1 MRGAS
6 VESVLVFARR
16 HAAFV
21 FGAAIVA
28 AISGILLVSRISFDA
43 NILRLLPRRS
53 PSVRDFQLFLRT
65 FGSLDHLYVVFR
77 SDGAVGDHGELVD
90 RYVAALRHAP
100 EIESIDAQLFEPGKD
115 WSYLADRE
123 LYLLGADGAAAA
135 LARFRSPQLDGEIAH
150 ARDLLSMPS
159 AQIKALV
166 QQDPL
171 GLLTLLRDRLG
182 REKGFVSFDP
192 TQEGYVSSDGH
203 SRLVVVK
210 PKGPPFDTDFCKA
223 LFKRLSAAEATARQ
237 EAAAEDPDAG
247 AVEIQA
253 AGAYRISLETEQLI
267 RREGIVNA
275 IASLLLLLLVVFA
288 VFRTP
293 WVMVYGCAPLA
304 LAAVL
309 TLGINGLVQGS
320 LSPATSGSAGMLFG
334 LGIDGVVLLY
344 LRYLEERRTGAS
356 TDDAVRRMGGTASS
370 VVLAQMTTAATF
382 FALLFIDFP
391 PLQDLGSLVGLGIL
405 LCCGLTL
412 LLLPALLPRQ
422 TDARPTR
429 GGRGLTA
436 AWLGRFVTRAA
447 GPIVWVSAIATV
459 AFAAASTQLHL
470 DTSIDR
476 LQAQTRG
483 AVLEREVADRFS
495 LPRDILLVLN
505 EHEDIEPLLEAD
517 ARLERALAA
526 EAPSVAASGIGFLL
540 PPAREQA
547 RVAQLIHAAAATS
560 REAQGAIQAAA
571 ARTGFRPDTF
581 APFLERVPRLLDPG
595 ERISYD
601 GLMTHGLES
610 IVSRFI
616 VRREGRYQ
624 TVTYLYPRQAVDIDI
639 LRRIVHDVDPR
650 LRLTGL
656 PVVNHD
662 LRRQF
667 FAQFL
672 KGIAIGTAAV
682 AVLIYMVFR
691 TVRHTLLALLPTAA
705 GFVWSAGALAL
716 LRVELDLFSLF
727 AAVTFIGIAVDYGI
741 YVLYR
746 YVFEPSNGMGD
757 VMTKTGA
764 AIIIACATALVG
776 FGTLINSSY
785 GPLHVFGIV
794 SIVTLTCCLT
804 ASVVSLPALVLV
816 MERWS
821 RPAR

>member
-1 MRGAS
+1 MFGIAI
-6 VESVLVFARR
+6 
-16 HAAFV
+16 AAGF
-21 FGAAIVA
+21 
-28 AISGILLVSRISFDA
+28 SGVLLVSRISFDA
-43 NILRLLPRRS
+43 NILRLLPQRS
-53 PSVRDFQLFLRT
+53 PSVRDFQLFLRV
-65 FGSLDHLYVVFR
+65 FGSLDHLYVVFN
-77 SDGAVGDHGELVD
+77 SAGAIGDHGDLVD
-90 RYVAALRHAP
+90 RYVEALRHAP
-100 EIESIDAQLFEPGKD
+100 EIESVDAQLFEPGKD
-115 WSYLADRE
+115 WSYLSDRE

-135 LARFRSPQLDGEIAH
+135 LARFRSPQLLGEIAH
-150 ARDLLSMPS
+150 ARDLLSTPS

-171 GLLTLLRDRLG
+171 GLLTMLRDRLG

-192 TQEGYVSSDGH
+192 TQEGYVSPDGR

-210 PKGPPFDTDFCKA
+210 PKGQPFDTDFCKA
-223 LFKRLSAAEATARQ
+223 LFARLSAVEATARR
-237 EAAAEDPDAG
+237 EAAVEDADPDAG

-253 AGAYRISLETEQLI
+253 AGAYRVSLEAEQLI
-267 RREGIVNA
+267 RREGIVNS
-275 IASLLLLLLVVFA
+275 IGSLLLLLLVVLA

-293 WVMVYGCAPLA
+293 WVMLYACAPLA

-309 TLGINGLVQGS
+309 TLGINGLMQGS

-344 LRYLEERRTGAS
+344 LRYLEERRRGAS
-356 TDDAVRRMGGTASS
+356 ADEAVRCMGGTASS
-370 VVLAQMTTAATF
+370 VVLAQGTTAATF

-391 PLQDLGSLVGLGIL
+391 PLQDLGGLVGLGIL

-412 LLLPALLPRQ
+412 LLLPALLPRG
-422 TDARPTR
+422 TDARPGRRGR

-447 GPIVWVSAIATV
+447 TPIVWVSAIATIGLG
-459 AFAAASTQLHL
+459 AASTRLHL
-470 DTSIDR
+470 DAGIDK

-483 AVLEREVADRFS
+483 AVIEKEVADRFS
-495 LPRDILLVLN
+495 LPRDVLLVLD
-505 EHEDIEPLLEAD
+505 EHEDLEPLLETE
-517 ARLERALAA
+517 ARLERALAEA
-526 EAPSVAASGIGFLL
+526 APSVAASGIGFLL
-540 PPAREQA
+540 PSAREQA
-547 RVAQLIHAAAATS
+547 RVAQVIRATGTTS
-560 REAQGAIQAAA
+560 GGAQRDIQAAA

-581 APFLERVPRLLDPG
+581 VPFLERVPRLLDPN

-616 VRREGRYQ
+616 VRRDGRYQ
-624 TVTYLYPRQAVDIDI
+624 AVTYLYPQQTPGIDDIDA
-639 LRRIVHDVDPR
+639 LRRIVLNVDPR

-656 PVVNHD
+656 PAVNHE

-667 FAQFL
+667 FPQFL
-672 KGIAIGTAAV
+672 KGIAIGTVAV
-682 AVLIYMVFR
+682 ALLIYAVFR
-691 TVRHTLLALLPTAA
+691 TVRHTLLALLPTAV

-746 YVFEPSNGMGD
+746 YVFEPSSGMED
-757 VMTKTGA
+757 VMAKTGA
-764 AIIIACATALVG
+764 AIIIACATALIG
-776 FGTLINSSY
+776 FGTLVNSSY

-804 ASVVSLPALVLV
+804 ASIVSLPALVLV

-821 RPAR
+821 RSAR

>member
-1 MRGAS
+1 
-6 VESVLVFARR
+6 VQSVLIFARR
-16 HAAFV
+16 HTTFV
-21 FGAAIVA
+21 FGIAIAAA
-28 AISGILLVSRISFDA
+28 LSGVLLVSRVSFDA
-43 NILRLLPRRS
+43 NILRLLPQRS
-53 PSVRDFQLFLRT
+53 PSVRDFQLFLRN
-65 FGSLDHLYVVFR
+65 FGSLDHLYIVFN
-77 SDGAVGDHGELVD
+77 SAGAIGDHGELVD
-90 RYVAALRHAP
+90 RYVEALRHAP
-100 EIESIDAQLFEPGKD
+100 EIESVDAQLFEPGKD
-115 WSYLADRE
+115 WSYLSDRE

-171 GLLTLLRDRLG
+171 GLLMMLRDRMG
-182 REKGFVSFDP
+182 REKGLVSFDP
-192 TQEGYVSSDGH
+192 TKEGYVSPDGR

-223 LFKRLSAAEATARQ
+223 LFKRLSAVEATARQ
-237 EAAAEDPDAG
+237 EAAAEDPDTG

-253 AGAYRISLETEQLI
+253 AGSYRISLEAEQLI
-267 RREGIVNA
+267 RREGIVNSVG
-275 IASLLLLLLVVFA
+275 SLLLLLLVMFA

-293 WVMVYGCAPLA
+293 WVMLYGCAPLA
-304 LAAVL
+304 LAALL
-309 TLGINGLVQGS
+309 TLGINGLIHNS

-356 TDDAVRRMGGTASS
+356 ADEAVRHMGGTASS
-370 VVLAQMTTAATF
+370 VVLAQGTTAATF
-382 FALLFIDFP
+382 LALLFIDFP
-391 PLQDLGSLVGLGIL
+391 TLQDLGGLVGLGIL

-412 LLLPALLPRQ
+412 LLLPALLPRH
-422 TDARPTR
+422 TDART
-429 GGRGLTA
+429 GRGLTA

-447 GPIVWVSAIATV
+447 VPIVWVSAIATI
-459 AFAAASTQLHL
+459 ALGAASTRLRL
-470 DTSIDR
+470 DTSLDK

-483 AVLEREVADRFS
+483 AVFEKEVAVRFS
-495 LPRDILLVLN
+495 LPRDVLLVLN

-526 EAPSVAASGIGFLL
+526 KAPSVVASGIGVLL
-540 PPAREQA
+540 PSAREQA
-547 RVAQLIHAAAATS
+547 RVAQVIRATGPKS
-560 REAQGAIQAAA
+560 GDVQRDIRAAA

-581 APFLERVPRLLDPG
+581 VQFLDRVPRLLDPD

-601 GLMTHGLES
+601 GLMTHGLGS

-616 VRREGRYQ
+616 VRRDGRYQ
-624 TVTYLYPRQAVDIDI
+624 AVTYLYPQQKIDIDA
-639 LRRIVHDVDPR
+639 LRAIVRDADSR

-656 PVVNHD
+656 PAINHE

-667 FAQFL
+667 LPQFL
-672 KGIAIGTAAV
+672 KGIAIGTVTV
-682 AVLIYMVFR
+682 ALLIYMVFR
-691 TVRHTLLALLPTAA
+691 TVRHTLLALLPTAV
-705 GFVWSAGALAL
+705 GFVWSAGVLAL
-716 LRVELDLFSLF
+716 LRIELDLFSLF
-727 AAVTFIGIAVDYGI
+727 AAVTFIGIVTDYGI

-746 YVFEPSNGMGD
+746 YVFEPSNSMDD
-757 VMTKTGA
+757 VMTKTGP
-764 AIIIACATALVG
+764 AIVIACATALIG

-804 ASVVSLPALVLV
+804 ASIVSLPALVLE